1 MRIACIDIGTNSIRL
16 LLADYENQ
24 KFTDVS
30 KYLQMTRLGKG
41 VNETG
46 LLAADRI
53 EESVDVITSY
63 YEKSKTFGAE
73 KIYMMATSA
82 VRDSRNA
89 TELTQAVY
97 DKTGCIIDVISGEL
111 EAEIGFLGVLLGLD
125 VESTNTQ
132 DEEVLVIDIGGGS
145 TELII
150 GDITGIKYA
159 TSLNIGAVRL
169 TGAYVHHDPVLPKET
184 EEMFHL
190 IEREVGRILEAVRGY
205 KVTKCIGIG
214 GTATTFATMVHEV
227 STYSREH
234 VHNLIVSLEDVS
246 KMNAKLEHLSVE
258 ERKNVIGLESK
269 RADIIYAGGL
279 ILNQIM
285 KTLSLDQMIVSDFD
299 NLEGLVAYHFKKT
312 Q

>member
-1 MRIACIDIGTNSIRL
+1 MKIACIDIGTNSIRL
-16 LLADYENQ
+16 LLADYDNL
-24 KFTDVS
+24 KFTNVS
-30 KYLQMTRLGKG
+30 KHLQMTRLGKG

-46 LLAADRI
+46 LLASDRI
-53 EESVDVITSY
+53 EESIEVITSY
-63 YEKSKTFGAE
+63 YDKSKAFGAE

-89 TELTQAVY
+89 ADLTQAVY
-97 DKTGCIIDVISGEL
+97 EQTGCIIDVISGNL

-125 VESTNTQ
+125 SAGADAQ
-132 DEEVLVIDIGGGS
+132 DEDVLVIDIGGGS

-150 GDITGIKYA
+150 GDVTGIKYA

-169 TGAYVHHDPVLPKET
+169 TGAFIHHDPVLPKET
-184 EEMFHL
+184 EDMHQVV
-190 IEREVGRILEAVRGY
+190 ERQVESVLDAIRKFKI
-205 KVTKCIGIG
+205 TKCIGIG

-234 VHNLIVSLEDVS
+234 VHNLVVSIEDVS

-258 ERKNVIGLESK
+258 ERKKIIGLESK

-279 ILNQIM
+279 ILKQIM
-285 KTLSLDQMIVSDFD
+285 ETIGLNQMIISDYD
-299 NLEGLVAYHFKKT
+299 NLEGLVAYHLKKT

>member
-1 MRIACIDIGTNSIRL
+1 MKIACIDIGTNSIRL
-16 LLADYENQ
+16 LLADYDNL
-24 KFTDVS
+24 KFTNVS
-30 KYLQMTRLGKG
+30 KHLQMTRLGKG

-46 LLAADRI
+46 LLASDRI
-53 EESVDVITSY
+53 EESIEVITSY
-63 YEKSKTFGAE
+63 YDKSKAFGAE

-89 TELTQAVY
+89 ADLTQAVY
-97 DKTGCIIDVISGEL
+97 EQTGCIIDVISGNL
-111 EAEIGFLGVLLGLD
+111 EAEIGFLGVLLGL
-125 VESTNTQ
+125 ESAGADAQ
-132 DEEVLVIDIGGGS
+132 DEAVLVIDIGGGS

-150 GDITGIKYA
+150 GDISGIKYA

-169 TGAYVHHDPVLPKET
+169 TGAFIHHDPVLPKET
-184 EEMFHL
+184 EDMHQVV
-190 IEREVGRILEAVRGY
+190 ERQVESVLDAIRKFKI
-205 KVTKCIGIG
+205 TKCIGIG

-234 VHNLIVSLEDVS
+234 VHNLVVSIEDVS

-258 ERKNVIGLESK
+258 ERKKIIGLESK

-279 ILNQIM
+279 ILKQIM
-285 KTLSLDQMIVSDFD
+285 ETIGLNQMIISDYD
-299 NLEGLVAYHFKKT
+299 NLEGLVAYHLKKT

>member
-16 LLADYENQ
+16 LLADYENH

-125 VESTNTQ
+125 VESTNAQ

-169 TGAYVHHDPVLPKET
+169 TSAYVHHDPVLPKET

-258 ERKNVIGLESK
+258 ERKKIIGLESK

-279 ILNQIM
+279 ILKQIM
-285 KTLSLDQMIVSDFD
+285 KTLALDQMIVSDFD

>member
-1 MRIACIDIGTNSIRL
+1 MKIACIDIGTNSIRL
-16 LLADYENQ
+16 LLADYDNL
-24 KFTDVS
+24 KFTNVS
-30 KYLQMTRLGKG
+30 KHLQMTRLGKG

-46 LLAADRI
+46 LLASDRI
-53 EESVDVITSY
+53 EESIEVITSY
-63 YEKSKTFGAE
+63 YDKSKAFGAE

-89 TELTQAVY
+89 ADLTQAVY
-97 DKTGCIIDVISGEL
+97 EQTGCIIDVISGNL

-125 VESTNTQ
+125 FESAEAQNE
-132 DEEVLVIDIGGGS
+132 DVLVIDIGGGS

-150 GDITGIKYA
+150 GDVTGIKYA

-169 TGAYVHHDPVLPKET
+169 TGAFIHHDPVLPKET
-184 EEMFHL
+184 EAMHQVV
-190 IEREVGRILEAVRGY
+190 ERQVESVLDAIRKFKI
-205 KVTKCIGIG
+205 TKCIGIG

-234 VHNLIVSLEDVS
+234 VHNLVVSIEDVS
-246 KMNAKLEHLSVE
+246 KMNAKLEHISVE
-258 ERKNVIGLESK
+258 ERKKIIGLESK

-279 ILNQIM
+279 ILKQIM
-285 KTLSLDQMIVSDFD
+285 ETIGLNQMIISDYD
-299 NLEGLVAYHFKKT
+299 NLEGLVAYHLKKT

>member
-16 LLADYENQ
+16 LLANYENQ
-24 KFTDVS
+24 KFADVS
-30 KYLQMTRLGKG
+30 KCLQMTRLGKG

-125 VESTNTQ
+125 SSKAETQ

-150 GDITGIKYA
+150 GDFTGIKYA

-169 TGAYVHHDPVLPKET
+169 TGAFIHHDPVLAKES
-184 EEMFHL
+184 EDVIQVAGLE
-190 IEREVGRILEAVRGY
+190 IERILD
-205 KVTKCIGIG
+205 KMKKFNITKCIGIG
-214 GTATTFATMVHEV
+214 GTATTFATMIHEV
-227 STYSREH
+227 EAYSRDR
-234 VHNLIVSLEDVS
+234 VHNLVVSRDDVS
-246 KMNAKLEHLSVE
+246 KMNVKLEHLTVE
-258 ERKNVIGLESK
+258 ERKNIVGLESK

-279 ILNQIM
+279 ILNQVM
-285 KTLSLDQMIVSDFD
+285 SALNLDQMIVSDFD
-299 NLEGLVAYHFKKT
+299 NLEGLVAYHLKKT

>member
-169 TGAYVHHDPVLPKET
+169 TGAYVHRDPVLPKET

-258 ERKNVIGLESK
+258 ERKKIIGLESK

-279 ILNQIM
+279 ILKQIM
-285 KTLSLDQMIVSDFD
+285 KTLALDQMIVSDFD